1 MLTYV
6 HCVTSRRCLQLNR
19 EKTELLGQ
27 LDDNDESAAE
37 TMRKYTALVK
47 QVRTASRAA
56 YAYAYTNR
64 KQYGGGDNV
73 PIGFFP
79 SQLKV
84 LGYILGV
91 GLALW

>member
-1 MLTYV
+1 MFVWLCFCTCCVCVRHCVLTYV

-47 QVRTASRAA
+47 QVR
-56 YAYAYTNR
+56 
-64 KQYGGGDNV
+64 
-73 PIGFFP
+73 
-79 SQLKV
+79 
-84 LGYILGV
+84 
-91 GLALW
+91 